1 MARKEEYADL
11 KVGDGLWCTN
21 PRWRNSDP
29 ENPLMEI
36 VITKIGR
43 KYMTCHRRGDE
54 AYRYSGLEFD
64 METGSEKGDSNYLK
78 RLVLSPYQ
86 YERDRTRDR
95 LWDKFRA
102 KVREGWG
109 PTKAEPEDIIR
120 AAQLLNIDL
129 ELTK

>member
-1 MARKEEYADL
+1 VARKEEFAEL

-21 PRWRNSDP
+21 PHYRRSDP

-43 KYMTCHRRGDE
+43 KWMTCHRRGDE
-54 AYRYSGLEFD
+54 DNRYSGLEFD
-64 METGSEKGDSNYLK
+64 METGIEKGDSNYNK

-86 YERDRTRDR
+86 YERDRTRER
-95 LWDKFRA
+95 LWDKFRS

-109 PTKAEPEDIIR
+109 PSKAEPEDIIR

>member
-11 KVGDGLWCTN
+11 KVGDGLWCTD
-21 PRWRNSDP
+21 PKWRTSEPDR
-29 ENPLMEI
+29 PLMEI

-43 KYMTCHRRGDE
+43 KYMTCHRRGDSD
-54 AYRYSGLEFD
+54 RYTGFEFD
-64 METGSEKGDSNYLK
+64 METGCEKGDSNYK
-78 RLVLSPYQ
+78 RRLILSPYQ
-86 YERDRTRDR
+86 YERDRTRDQ
-95 LWDKFRA
+95 LWDKFRM
-102 KVREGWG
+102 KVREVWG